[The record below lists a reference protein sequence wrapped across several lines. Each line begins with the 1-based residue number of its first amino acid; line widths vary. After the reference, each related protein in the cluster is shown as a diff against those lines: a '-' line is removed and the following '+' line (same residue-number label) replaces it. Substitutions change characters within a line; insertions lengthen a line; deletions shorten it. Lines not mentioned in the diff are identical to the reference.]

1 MISGMKCLFTAAF
14 ISLGMSLFSAEP
26 EGMVLLKGGTFSMGS
41 EEGPSDEQPV
51 HEVEVGAFWMDKTEV
66 TNAQFEAFVKAT
78 GYVTVAER
86 PLSAK
91 DLPGLLPEYDG
102 KTISLC
108 FRPPS
113 GPVDLKDVSQW
124 WVPTPGANW
133 RHPDGA
139 ESGIGEK
146 AKHPVVHVC
155 WDDAMAY
162 CRWAGKR
169 LPTEAE
175 WEFAARGGG
184 VRQRFVWGNE
194 FNPGGKWMANTWQ
207 GKFPGEH
214 TGEDGAKGASVVGT
228 YPANGFGLFDM
239 AGNVWEWCSDLYLPD
254 FYSKSPK
261 GNPQGPT
268 TSFDPDEPGVKK
280 HVTRGGS
287 WMCADSYCRGYRP
300 SARMKT
306 APDTGLQ
313 NTGFR
318 CVKDVEAK

>member
-1 MISGMKCLFTAAF
+1 
-14 ISLGMSLFSAEP
+14 
-26 EGMVLLKGGTFSMGS
+26 MVLLKGGAFFMGS
-41 EEGPSDEQPV
+41 DDGPNDEQPV
-51 HEVEVGAFWMDKTEV
+51 HEVVVGAFWMDKTEV

-91 DLPGLLPEYDG
+91 DLPGLLPEYEG

-108 FRPPS
+108 FRPPK
-113 GPVDLKDVSQW
+113 GEVDLKDVSQW
-124 WVPTPGANW
+124 WVPTMGANW
-133 RHPDGA
+133 RHPDGGK
-139 ESGIGEK
+139 SGIEGK
-146 AKHPVVHVC
+146 AQHPVVHVC

-162 CRWAGKR
+162 CKWAGKR

-184 VRQRFVWGNE
+184 VKQRFVWGNE
-194 FNPGGKWMANTWQ
+194 FNPAGKWMANTWQ
-207 GKFPGEH
+207 GKFPGEN
-214 TGEDGAKGASVVGT
+214 TGEDGAKDTSAVGT

-254 FYSKSPK
+254 FYAKSAK
-261 GNPQGPT
+261 ENPQGPQ

-280 HVTRGGS
+280 RVTRGGS
-287 WMCADSYCRGYRP
+287 WMCSDSYCRGYRP

-318 CVKDVEAK
+318 CVKDVEGK